1 MIEARQRLA
10 DNEVEAVATLVQAA
24 TRADGV
30 APLSEQGLFRLRG
43 DERARHV
50 VARIDGTVV
59 GYAQLD
65 DGSGAAELVVHPD
78 HRRRGF
84 GRGLVTRLI
93 IEAGSSELRI
103 WAHGDGRPA
112 AALATATGFDRVR
125 SLWQMSRSLSDD
137 LPEPQLPDGIVVDT
151 FVAGSDDEDWV
162 ALNARSFAEHPE
174 QGGWTIADLRDRVA
188 EPWFDPAGFFVARR
202 GPSMVGFHWTKVHD
216 ETTGEVY
223 VVGIDAAERGRG
235 LGKALTLLGIR
246 HLKGLGLARVILYVD
261 EGNQA
266 AVRLYRGL
274 GFQRVSVDVMYGR
287 RPGG

>member
-1 MIEARQRLA
+1 LIEARQRLA
-10 DNEVEAVATLVQAA
+10 DDDIEAVAALVQAA
-24 TRADGV
+24 TKADAV

-50 VARIDGTVV
+50 IARADGTVV

-84 GRGLVTRLI
+84 GRDLVTRLI
-93 IEAGSSELRI
+93 SEAGSSELNI

-112 AALATATGFDRVR
+112 AALAAATGFDRVR
-125 SLWQMSRSLSDD
+125 SLWQMSRPLSDD
-137 LPEPQLPDGIVVDT
+137 LPRQQLPDGIVVDT
-151 FVAGSDDEDWV
+151 FVAGSDEEDWV

-174 QGGWTIADLRDRVA
+174 QGAWTIADLRDREA
-188 EPWFDPAGFFVARR
+188 EPWFDPAGFFIARR
-202 GPSMVGFHWTKVHD
+202 AGSMVGFHWTKVHD
-216 ETTGEVY
+216 ETIGEVY
-223 VVGIDAAERGRG
+223 IVGIDPAERGRG

-246 HLKGLGLARVILYVD
+246 HLKGLGLTRVMLFVD
-261 EGNQA
+261 EGNQT

-274 GFQRVSVDVMYGR
+274 GFEQVAVDVMYGR
-287 RPGG
+287 RPGS